1 MLQEN
6 PELFQLYKDLVV
18 TGVITADEFWASR
31 VNDSSL
37 FFSSIKQSHKLSS
50 ASKVLAYITSLFV
63 SCLIIVLE
71 ESEYCQNRQ
80 VTECGSVSRFPGMN
94 LDKLERY
101 LFSDYLISKK
111 QILCIH
117 FIVSVQI

>member
-1 MLQEN
+1 M
-6 PELFQLYKDLVV
+6 
-18 TGVITADEFWASR
+18 AAAC
-31 VNDSSL
+31 SSQVL
-37 FFSSIKQSHKLSS
+37 NNHISSITVSS

-63 SCLIIVLE
+63 SCLIIVVE